1 MGRPRKEGMDYF
13 PHDVDA
19 SQDEKIEAMRS
30 VYGNDGYA
38 FYFITLERIYRSD
51 TGELDLNNDVIF
63 VSLAKKIMVTQN
75 KLRKMIQ
82 TSVEIGLFSSEN
94 YEKLKILTS
103 DGIKKRL
110 SVINGL
116 RDKWRENKGN
126 SQSFLNGKQGGKLL
140 ENSGEN
146 AVENA
151 IKESKGKEIESKG
164 KQSKEE
170 GKETEP
176 KNQYAETVRLS
187 FSEFQSL
194 TNTHGHQ
201 KTIRLITELDQYKQR
216 TGKEYTSDYH
226 AITSWVVD
234 RVNEQ
239 DSKPRVETVR
249 PPLGTPKQNK
259 HGMKV
264 HVQEAESLT
273 DEERKELDD
282 MTKKL
287 DGDK

>member
-1 MGRPRKEGMDYF
+1 MDYF

-164 KQSKEE
+164 KEKERKEE
-170 GKETEP
+170 EKD
-176 KNQYAETVRLS
+176 QHAERVRLTP
-187 FSEFQSL
+187 SEYSILVNRYGQE
-194 TNTHGHQ
+194 
-201 KTIRLITELDQYKQR
+201 KTGRLITELNLYKLA
-216 TGKEYTSDYH
+216 TGKEYESDYA
-226 AITSWVVD
+226 AIMSWVVK
-234 RVNEQ
+234 RVEEQ
-239 DSKPRVETVR
+239 DSRPTVMQIGQPSGR
-249 PPLGTPKQNK
+249 PKQNK
-259 HGMKV
+259 HGLKV
-264 HVQEAESLT
+264 HVQESDPLT